1 MKKRRWM
8 ALALACTMIFT
19 AGCQK
24 GGKETAEVRDN
35 QETKESQTETAK
47 TEVPNTENTESQEEP
62 VTIKFANYAVLEEGN
77 SAFWEKIKTDFEAEN
92 PNISIE
98 WITAP
103 FGEMVQQV
111 INMAGGGEYVD
122 LIFGELDWTPTLAD
136 SGIAC
141 PVSDIM
147 SAEYLADFY
156 PNVLEAHSIDH
167 VLYSL
172 PLYVGPYILYI
183 NKDLFEQAGLDASN
197 PPTTYDEMLKCAEK
211 LSELKDADGN
221 QVYAFG
227 QTTASVPVSGASL
240 TSMVFNFGG
249 QVLDENGKLSCDN
262 EGFKQAF
269 EMLKLLDEKGY
280 NPQNAKLKDLRN
292 LFALGRLAMYY
303 DQSWGFA
310 GIKPINPESEAFT
323 VTAKPLK
330 GGSGTGQS
338 ILQSHC
344 LMMVDNGEARK
355 KAVEKLVEYIITN
368 DNLSYRMSNETLAY
382 PAKKSMEHAVDGSLI
397 LKGAAGSEANTKTQV
412 FIPQNSD
419 LNLELCAL
427 AQAVT
432 VGKTDVDKAIA
443 DFKKAAEMILD

>member
-1 MKKRRWM
+1 M
-8 ALALACTMIFT
+8 ALALVLSMICI

-24 GGKETAEVRDN
+24 GGQKTAGVSEGKESKETQTGKVKEEAD
-35 QETKESQTETAK
+35 QETT
-47 TEVPNTENTESQEEP
+47 

-77 SAFWEKIKTDFEAEN
+77 SAFWERIKADFEAEN
-92 PNISIE
+92 PDIKIE

-111 INMAGGGEYVD
+111 VNMAGGGEYVD

-147 SAEYLADFY
+147 PQEYLDDFY
-156 PNVLEAHSIDH
+156 PNVLESHSVDN

-183 NKDLFEQAGLDASN
+183 NKDLFEQAGLDADN

-211 LSELKDADGN
+211 LSKLKDADGN
-221 QVYAFG
+221 QIYAFG

-249 QVLDENGKLSCDN
+249 QVLDENGKLSVDN
-262 EGFKQAF
+262 DGFRQAF

-310 GIKPINPESEAFT
+310 GIKPINPEAEAFT

-344 LMMVDNGEARK
+344 LLMVDNGEAQK
-355 KAVEKLVEYIITN
+355 KAVEKLVEYIITS

-382 PAKKSMEHAVDGSLI
+382 PAKKSMEHAVDDSQI
-397 LKGAAGSEANTKTQV
+397 LKGAAGSEGNTKSQV
-412 FIPQNSD
+412 FIPQNND
-419 LNLELCAL
+419 LNLDLCAL

-432 VGKTDVDKAIA
+432 VGKIDVDKAIS
-443 DFKKAAEMILD
+443 DFKKSAKMILD

>member
-1 MKKRRWM
+1 
-8 ALALACTMIFT
+8 
-19 AGCQK
+19 
-24 GGKETAEVRDN
+24 
-35 QETKESQTETAK
+35 
-47 TEVPNTENTESQEEP
+47 
-62 VTIKFANYAVLEEGN
+62 
-77 SAFWEKIKTDFEAEN
+77 
-92 PNISIE
+92 
-98 WITAP
+98 
-103 FGEMVQQV
+103 
-111 INMAGGGEYVD
+111 MAGGGEYVD

-147 SAEYLADFY
+147 PQEYLEDFY

-183 NKDLFEQAGLDASN
+183 NKDLFEQAGLDAAN
-197 PPTTYDEMLKCAEK
+197 PPTTYEEMLECAEK
-211 LSELKDADGN
+211 LSQLKDADGN

-310 GIKPINPESEAFT
+310 GIKPINPEAEAFT

-344 LMMVDNGEARK
+344 LMMVDNGETRK

-382 PAKKSMEHAVDGSLI
+382 PAKKSMEHAVDDSLI